1 MLAGSTRGAATTIDG
16 FGDGTRGRRAAAVPV
31 MTHVM
36 ALTPGTELVGDFRIE
51 RVLGAGGF
59 GITYL
64 AEEIALARAV
74 TIKEYFP
81 SDFAARGA
89 GQGAVPRSSD
99 SAGDYKWG
107 LDRFIEEAQTL
118 ARFDH
123 RNICRVYRYFRAN
136 NTGYMVLQFE
146 QGASLKGWLKG
157 LGRAPRQ
164 TEIDKLVA
172 PLLDAL
178 EVIHK
183 AEFLHR
189 DIAPDN
195 IMVRKD
201 GSPVLIDFG
210 SARGDIARH
219 SRTVSALVKPG
230 YSPYEQYAETGARQ
244 GPWTDFYALAATLYH
259 AITGKRPPDSPSRI
273 VKDEYVKAKDAA
285 LASYRP
291 RFLAALDRALDL
303 DIERRPKSVVEWR
316 GELLAPDPKPAKK
329 SWLGDDVEPKPK
341 AKAKTRTVAVAP
353 TEVLPPAPDAPGP
366 MGGILDF
373 FEGLKKKAQ
382 PAEPAP
388 AERVNEK
395 LASPPPPPSVKI
407 AQPEVPAPPPAKPAV
422 AKVLKRSEPPPPTRN
437 AAPAVMP
444 RPRPV
449 RAKRGSFGRR
459 AAVVLLLG
467 AGIASA
473 AFGLRDRL
481 PNLENRRGVVPT
493 SSATRPAQEP
503 LATLDIRGHAGGTTG
518 IGFAG
523 DQVVTA
529 GADGALKVWS
539 GSGGGLQR
547 SIAGTGSSINALA
560 VLARRAVSG
569 HSDGTAI
576 LWDLDRGE
584 RIATFK
590 RNEASI
596 WAVAFAGS
604 EGRIATAGHDWSVA
618 IWDAAQ
624 PASPT
629 EVFEGHESA
638 AQAVAFSAA
647 KGLVASAGADKFV
660 KLWNVES
667 GTLVRTYRGHKD
679 FVTAVDF
686 SSDGR
691 LLASGGLDGSIRV
704 WSTTSNRQVA
714 TLNGHRGRVNALA
727 FAPSGEMLASVGED
741 GALRLWDARKG
752 RLVRLFAAAEQGS
765 GLKAVAFS
773 GNGRR
778 IAVGGDAGTVKVRDI
793 EAPASTARAGRE

>member
-1 MLAGSTRGAATTIDG
+1 
-16 FGDGTRGRRAAAVPV
+16 

-36 ALTPGTELVGDFRIE
+36 ALSPGTELVGDFRIE

-64 AEEIALARAV
+64 ADEIALARAV

-81 SDFAARGA
+81 SDFAARDA
-89 GQGAVPRSSD
+89 DQAAVPRSSD
-99 SAGDYKWG
+99 CAGEYQWG

-146 QGASLKGWLKG
+146 QGASLKSWLKG

-164 TEIDKLVA
+164 AEIDKIVA

-195 IMVRKD
+195 IMVRAD

-244 GPWTDFYALAATLYH
+244 GPWTDIYAFAATLYH

-273 VKDEYVKAKDAA
+273 VKDDYRKAKDAA

-291 RFLAALDRALDL
+291 RFLAAIDRALEL
-303 DIERRPKSVVEWR
+303 DIERRPRSIAEWR
-316 GELLAPDPKPAKK
+316 GDLLVPEPRPAKK
-329 SWLGDDVEPKPK
+329 AWLAGDDQPKTEAK
-341 AKAKTRTVAVAP
+341 AKAKTVALPRTEGV
-353 TEVLPPAPDAPGP
+353 PPADAPGP
-366 MGGILDF
+366 KGGILDF
-373 FEGLKKKAQ
+373 FEGLKKKGQ
-382 PAEPAP
+382 PKPGGSATA
-388 AERVNEK
+388 K
-395 LASPPPPPSVKI
+395 LAAPPPPPSVKVM
-407 AQPEVPAPPPAKPAV
+407 PKEPTEVKAEVAPTKAGKPKA
-422 AKVLKRSEPPPPTRN
+422 ARKPEPPPPVKVQ
-437 AAPAVMP
+437 APPAMP
-444 RPRPV
+444 RPRPK
-449 RAKRGSFGRR
+449 RAKTSGFGRR
-459 AAVVLLLG
+459 AAVVMLVGVGL
-467 AGIASA
+467 ASA
-473 AFGLRDRL
+473 ALGLRDRFPSIEL
-481 PNLENRRGVVPT
+481 RRGVVPT
-493 SSATRPAQEP
+493 SAAPKSLFEP
-503 LATLDIRGHAGGTTG
+503 SATLDIRGHAGGTVG

-523 DQVVTA
+523 DQIVTA

-539 GSGGGLQR
+539 ASGSLHR
-547 SIAGTGSSINALA
+547 TIAGPGAPITSLA
-560 VLARRAVSG
+560 VLVRRAVTG
-569 HSDGTAI
+569 HSDGSAV
-576 LWDLDRGE
+576 LWDLDHGE
-584 RIATFK
+584 RLATFK
-590 RNEASI
+590 RNEANI

-604 EGRIATAGHDWSVA
+604 DGRVATAGHDWSIAV
-618 IWDAAQ
+618 WDAA
-624 PASPT
+624 SPST
-629 EVFEGHESA
+629 PSEVFEGHESA
-638 AQAVAFSAA
+638 AQAVAFSAG
-647 KGLVASAGADKFV
+647 KGLIASGGADRFV
-660 KLWNVES
+660 KLWNVDTGS
-667 GTLVRTYRGHKD
+667 LVRTYRGHKD

-691 LLASGGLDGSIRV
+691 LMASASLDGSIRV
-704 WSTTSNRQVA
+704 WSAVSNRHMA
-714 TLNGHRGRVNALA
+714 TLNGHHGRVNAIA
-727 FAPSGEMLASVGED
+727 FAPTGELLASVGED
-741 GALRLWDARKG
+741 GALRLWDARRG
-752 RLVRLFAAAEQGS
+752 RLVRLFAASAEAGS

-778 IAVGGDAGTVKVRDI
+778 IAVAGDGSVVKIRDI
-793 EAPASTARAGRE
+793 EISASTARAGRE